1 MMDQFDKLVKE
12 KAEKREF
19 KYKPLFWLLFAKQ
32 AGFMAFSAIQIA
44 SGILI
49 VSGIISGSV
58 LLTYKLTTKNS
69 TPKIVEQPTNQV
81 IRVDSTLQITPE
93 MVNQSDTIIP
103 INPTIDPPKELNRK
117 TKAQTVPNNTPI
129 KKDTIT
135 IQQPNPSNPY
145 IGRRI
150 LTIDTDTILTN
161 D

>member
-103 INPTIDPPKELNRK
+103 INSTIVPPKELNRK